1 MSFDVWGVFC
11 FNEHMTQAELKQAI
25 WDKLSTVIDPEL
37 NLDIVSMG
45 LIYSVDIKLAD
56 ESSPSQIS
64 RWRVEIEM
72 TLTTVGC
79 PLAGVIQAMM
89 INALSQIDSNSLVK
103 DNITIN
109 LVFDPPWTT
118 DMMSDEAKTKLR
130 FLL

>member
-1 MSFDVWGVFC
+1 
-11 FNEHMTQAELKQAI
+11 MTQAELRQAV

-56 ESSPSQIS
+56 ESSPSQLS
-64 RWRVEIEM
+64 RWQVEIEM